1 MHEKLETRTFLIFL
15 VLVSCGFLW
24 ILKPFFGAIFWACA
38 ISIIFHPVQQN
49 LLGRWPNRPN
59 LAAFTTLLLC
69 IIVVI
74 LPVIFVINSVVD
86 EGIMVYENLQ
96 SGKINPTQYIESI
109 GKGFP
114 MLNSL
119 LDKVGLDLGRIKTDA
134 IAAITTSGK
143 VLAMQTLA
151 IGQNAFAFV
160 VSFAIMLY
168 ITFFMLRDGDKL
180 VDLMVLALPLGDA
193 RERSLFTVFA
203 EVIRATIKGNIV
215 IALLQGSIGGI
226 TLWALDVHGAMLF
239 GALMAMFSLI
249 PAVGSALVWAPIALY
264 LAATG
269 DTTSALIL
277 TGIGAGVIGMLDN
290 VLRPILVGRDT
301 QLPDYVVL
309 LSTLGGISLFGVN
322 GFVIG
327 PVIAAMFIAFWGI
340 FIREVDVLG
349 SNGNSKRE
357 RTRI

>member
-1 MHEKLETRTFLIFL
+1 MHERLETRTFLLFL
-15 VLVSCGFLW
+15 ILVSCSFLW
-24 ILKPFFGAIFWACA
+24 ILKPFFSAVFWAVA
-38 ISIIFHPVQQN
+38 IAIIFFPIQQR
-49 LLGRWPNRPN
+49 LLKRWPNRPN
-59 LAAFTTLLLC
+59 FAALMTLLLC
-69 IIVVI
+69 IVVVI
-74 LPVIFVINSVVD
+74 LPVIFVIGSVIEEAVL
-86 EGIMVYENLQ
+86 VYESIQ

-114 MLNSL
+114 LLNSL
-119 LDKVGLDLGRIKTDA
+119 LERVGLDLDRIKTDA
-134 IAAITTSGK
+134 INALTTSGK
-143 VLAMQTLA
+143 FLAMHTLA
-151 IGQNAFAFV
+151 IGQNAFSFL
-160 VSFAIMLY
+160 VSLAIMLY
-168 ITFFMLRDGDKL
+168 ITFFLLRDGKKL
-180 VDLMVLALPLGDA
+180 TDLLVLAMPLGDS
-193 RERSLFTVFA
+193 RERTLITVFA

-215 IALLQGSIGGI
+215 IALLQGTIGGV
-226 TLWALDVHGAMLF
+226 TLWALDIHAAMLF

-277 TGIGAGVIGMLDN
+277 TGVGAGVIGMLDN

-327 PVIAAMFIAFWGI
+327 PVVAAMFIAFWGI
-340 FIREVDVLG
+340 FIREVDVLAAD
-349 SNGNSKRE
+349 GNPKRE